1 MLNWQCSVWFRRQRA
16 FWCTD
21 QDNSC
26 CQTLCCCCA
35 VRIYLLFL
43 NIIWNQFLVWELSV
57 GRYGTKKKRL
67 HVSSSC
73 IFFGCKTVFIR
84 RRLRFN
90 TFRNR
95 FVYYQRHSNHS
106 CKYFAFES
114 LVTIYTLI
122 SWLHDWFHIRWE
134 RRFWHVFALLHYYT
148 VLNTFFGIMN
158 VVSIYS
164 RNTWK
169 AVI

>member
-1 MLNWQCSVWFRRQRA
+1 MHRSR
-16 FWCTD
+16 
-21 QDNSC
+21 
-26 CQTLCCCCA
+26 
-35 VRIYLLFL
+35 
-43 NIIWNQFLVWELSV
+43 QFLLPNVVLLLRSPNLSIIPEYHLKSIFGLRIERWTVRYEKKEAPCFFEL
-57 GRYGTKKKRL
+57 
-67 HVSSSC
+67 H
-73 IFFGCKTVFIR
+73 FFGCKTVFIR